1 MQQNAEVEGV
11 INKDRQVASKRM
23 PLGAHL
29 VVKTHNLGGRVVESV
44 KNAWWSMSPQQAA
57 DGFESILEFQVQ
69 IKGHNQGEY
78 EDKWQGWQN
87 WTNEKL
93 ATKLT
98 KDDQQQVLLIP
109 ARWWPDTL
117 PELDLK
123 AKGDAKGHTR
133 EQSASVGFVAV
144 VS

>member
-1 MQQNAEVEGV
+1 MKN
-11 INKDRQVASKRM
+11 NK
-23 PLGAHL
+23 P
-29 VVKTHNLGGRVVESV
+29 
-44 KNAWWSMSPQQAA
+44 PQAA
-57 DGFESILEFQVQ
+57 HHAITTARRPDNIPLICTGA
-69 IKGHNQGEY
+69 
-78 EDKWQGWQN
+78 KWQGLQN
-87 WTNEKL
+87 WTDEKL